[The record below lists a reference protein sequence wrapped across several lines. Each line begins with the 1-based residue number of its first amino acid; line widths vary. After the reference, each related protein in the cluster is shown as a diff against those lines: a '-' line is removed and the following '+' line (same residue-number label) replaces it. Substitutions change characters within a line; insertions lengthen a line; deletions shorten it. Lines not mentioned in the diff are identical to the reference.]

1 MVSAQSGAMLFGVLT
16 IGIGTASRRPERRK
30 TMKTKTN
37 VKAGTISMTYGAVV
51 WVYTKQDG
59 SGTGK

>member
-1 MVSAQSGAMLFGVLT
+1 MISVQSAAMLFGLLT
-16 IGIGTASRRPERRK
+16 IGIRTAFGRSERRK
-30 TMKTKTN
+30 AMKTKTN

>member
-1 MVSAQSGAMLFGVLT
+1 MPLGVLP
-16 IGIGTASRRPERRK
+16 IGIRTAFGRSERRK
-30 TMKTKTN
+30 AMKTKTN